1 MYFGKLIKLFL
12 FLSILF
18 VLSFFISGC
27 DNLNFDES
35 LSGVADNEKELTE
48 KQCPMISCLIAD
60 SVVLEINQST
70 VLTCFATDPTNDP
83 LLYTWD
89 ESAGK
94 INGNASIVTWKA
106 PDKAGNYTISCVVC
120 DCNGMKDSRLIN
132 ILVKDNKSK
141 SI

>member
-12 FLSILF
+12 FLSILL

-60 SVVLEINQST
+60 SIVLEINQST
-70 VLTCFATDPTNDP
+70 VLTCFATDPTNDL
-83 LLYTWD
+83 LLYTWN

-94 INGNASIVTWKA
+94 INGNA
-106 PDKAGNYTISCVVC
+106 
-120 DCNGMKDSRLIN
+120 
-132 ILVKDNKSK
+132 
-141 SI
+141 